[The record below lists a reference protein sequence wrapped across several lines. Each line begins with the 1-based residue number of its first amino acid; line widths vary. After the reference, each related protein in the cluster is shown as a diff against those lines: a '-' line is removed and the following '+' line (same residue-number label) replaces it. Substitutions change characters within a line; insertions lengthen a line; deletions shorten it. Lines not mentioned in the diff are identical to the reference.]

1 MTNFWAGENLKP
13 TKIKDHLYNL
23 FERAVINFQCQHV
36 SKNLQW
42 LFRLFES
49 GKKKHDSAE
58 EKEKVQKKTIF
69 ENDRLK
75 IIVFYDDTDWQFEI
89 CCLTFPLLSLD

>member
-1 MTNFWAGENLKP
+1 MCP
-13 TKIKDHLYNL
+13 KIYSGY
-23 FERAVINFQCQHV
+23 FVY
-36 SKNLQW
+36 SKA
-42 LFRLFES
+42 E
-49 GKKKHDSAE
+49 KKKHDSEE

>member
-36 SKNLQW
+36 SRNLQW

-49 GKKKHDSAE
+49 GKKNMILRKRRKRCKRKLS
-58 EKEKVQKKTIF
+58 
-69 ENDRLK
+69 LK
-75 IIVFYDDTDWQFEI
+75 MIVFYDDTDWQFEM

>member
-49 GKKKHDSAE
+49 GKKNMILRKRRKRCKRKLS
-58 EKEKVQKKTIF
+58 
-69 ENDRLK
+69 LK
-75 IIVFYDDTDWQFEI
+75 MIVFYDDTDWQFEI

>member
-49 GKKKHDSAE
+49 GKKNMILRKRRKRCKRKLS
-58 EKEKVQKKTIF
+58 
-69 ENDRLK
+69 LK
-75 IIVFYDDTDWQFEI
+75 MIVFYDDTDWQFEM

>member
-13 TKIKDHLYNL
+13 IKIKDHLYNL

-49 GKKKHDSAE
+49 GKKNMILRKRRKRCKRKLS
-58 EKEKVQKKTIF
+58 
-69 ENDRLK
+69 LK
-75 IIVFYDDTDWQFEI
+75 MIVFYDDTDWQFEM